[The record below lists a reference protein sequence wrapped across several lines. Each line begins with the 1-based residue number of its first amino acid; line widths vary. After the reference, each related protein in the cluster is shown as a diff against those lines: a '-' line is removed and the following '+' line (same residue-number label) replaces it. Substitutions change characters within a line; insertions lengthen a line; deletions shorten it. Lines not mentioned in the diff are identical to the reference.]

1 MLLLRAKK
9 HKNITIAI
17 IELKILSSIPL
28 IMSSV
33 SELELPP
40 YVYVY
45 TFPVALG
52 PASFKALVSCYDKM
66 AIFKALFSGSF
77 TFMNRF

>member
-33 SELELPP
+33 SELEPPP
-40 YVYVY
+40 YVYTY
-45 TFPVALG
+45 TLPVGLG
-52 PASFKALVSCYDKM
+52 PASFNAFTSYYDNL
-66 AIFKALFSGSF
+66 AILRALFSGSF